1 MDQQQ
6 SFSHGLLY
14 SISPDNISHV
24 HEDTKVDN
32 FDWQAY
38 EDQYAGDSAAHI
50 ILSFMKITA
59 VKWGLSKSE

>member
-1 MDQQQ
+1 MAQQQ

-14 SISPDNISHV
+14 SIAPENIAHV
-24 HEDTKVDN
+24 NEDSKVDN

-38 EDQYAGDSAAHI
+38 EDQYAGDSVAQI

-59 VKWGLSKSE
+59 AKWGLSKP